1 MSFVQFGSFPRWCQ
15 FRGAPVPFGHY
26 LQAVLWSVVAGLPLL
41 APAAEPS
48 QPGEPRPAIR
58 ATTSLGNLV
67 AEALQNNPEIRAAQ
81 KEKEA
86 AQQRIAPAGALD
98 DPMLQAGVINL
109 PSNSLSFNRDDMTMK
124 MIGLSQRF
132 PYPGKRDL
140 RQGVAGKDAESVGYG
155 YQETIN
161 RVAREIRVAYFDL
174 GLVVDSIRLT
184 EKNKLILDQFLKIAE
199 ARYAVGQGS
208 QADVLKAQTQSSR
221 MIDELIKL
229 GRDRLMIEAEL
240 NRVLGRGPQTAA
252 PLPEALQLKELP
264 LQFNALRETALQER
278 PQLLALQSMIA
289 RNDKMLDL
297 ARKEKYP
304 DFDVMFSYG
313 QRDNMPDGTRRSDMI
328 GLTVAINLP
337 VWRENKI
344 DPHIAEA
351 QAMREQ
357 TMSMYQ
363 AQRNEVTMKLGHQVA
378 GAEQNLRSARLYQN
392 DILPQAKLTV
402 EAALAAYRVNRVDFF
417 TLLDNQ
423 MTVFNYEIAYAAA
436 VANYNKALA
445 EIELLTGRSPL

>member
-1 MSFVQFGSFPRWCQ
+1 
-15 FRGAPVPFGHY
+15 
-26 LQAVLWSVVAGLPLL
+26 
-41 APAAEPS
+41 
-48 QPGEPRPAIR
+48 
-58 ATTSLGNLV
+58 
-67 AEALQNNPEIRAAQ
+67 
-81 KEKEA
+81 
-86 AQQRIAPAGALD
+86 
-98 DPMLQAGVINL
+98 
-109 PSNSLSFNRDDMTMK
+109 
-124 MIGLSQRF
+124 
-132 PYPGKRDL
+132 
-140 RQGVAGKDAESVGYG
+140 
-155 YQETIN
+155 
-161 RVAREIRVAYFDL
+161 VAREIRVAYFDL

-184 EKNKLILDQFLKIAE
+184 EKNKLILDQFIKIAE

-252 PLPEALQLKELP
+252 PLPETLQLKELT

-423 MTVFNYEIAYAAA
+423 MTVFNYEIAYATA

>member
-1 MSFVQFGSFPRWCQ
+1 MSFVSFELLPRRCDLH
-15 FRGAPVPFGHY
+15 GARAFKGY
-26 LQAVLWSVVAGLPLL
+26 AYAVLWSIVSCLPV
-41 APAAEPS
+41 PGFAADPS
-48 QPGEPRPAIR
+48 ALTESRSAAR
-58 ATTSLGNLV
+58 ATTLLKDLV
-67 AEALQNNPEIRAAQ
+67 TEALQNNPEIRAAQ

-86 AQQRIAPAGALD
+86 AQQRIAPASALD

-140 RQGVAGKDAESVGYG
+140 RQSVASKDAESVGYG
-155 YQETIN
+155 YRETVN

-174 GLVVDSIRLT
+174 GLVFESTRLT
-184 EKNKLILDQFLKIAE
+184 EKNKLVLDQFLKIAE

-208 QADVLKAQTQSSR
+208 QADALKAQTQVSK
-221 MIDELIKL
+221 MMDELIKL
-229 GRDRLMIEAEL
+229 GRDRAMIEAEL
-240 NRVLGRGPQTAA
+240 SRALGRGPNAAA
-252 PLPEALQLKELP
+252 PLPETPQLKEP
-264 LQFNALRETALQER
+264 ILQFDALREQALRER

-289 RNDKMLDL
+289 RNQNMLDL
-297 ARKEKYP
+297 ARKEYYP
-304 DFDVMFSYG
+304 DFDVRFSYG
-313 QRDNMPDGTRRSDMI
+313 QRNNMPDGTRRSDMVS
-328 GLTVAINLP
+328 LTVGINLP

-344 DPHIAEA
+344 NPRIAEA
-351 QAMREQ
+351 LAMREQ

-363 AQRNEVTMKLGHQVA
+363 AQRNEVAMKLGAQIA
-378 GAEQNLRSARLYQN
+378 SAEQNLRSARLYQN

-423 MTVFNYEIAYAAA
+423 MTVFNYEIAYATV

-445 EIELLTGRSPL
+445 EIDLLTGRSPL